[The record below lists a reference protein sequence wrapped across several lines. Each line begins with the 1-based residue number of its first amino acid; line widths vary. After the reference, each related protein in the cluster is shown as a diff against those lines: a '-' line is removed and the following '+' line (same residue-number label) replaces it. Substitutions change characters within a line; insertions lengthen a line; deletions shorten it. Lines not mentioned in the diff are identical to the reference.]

1 MTQENTTQQDSFKR
15 IDAYSLLDFAVEL
28 EKAVIEGYRVSLTNE
43 HYPMSFGTHFTAGMV
58 LSDTNTKA
66 GLVRL
71 EEPKT
76 ALEDTTAQDST
87 LGSQDN
93 KEALVEGSEQVKRGR
108 KPRG

>member
-1 MTQENTTQQDSFKR
+1 MTEQIKR
-15 IDAYSLLDFAVEL
+15 VEAYSLMDFAVEL
-28 EKAVIEGYRVSLTNE
+28 EKAFLEGYRVSLTNE
-43 HYPMSFGTHFTAGMV
+43 HYPMSFGTHFTAGLV

-93 KEALVEGSEQVKRGR
+93 KETAVEGSEQVKRGR

>member
-1 MTQENTTQQDSFKR
+1 MTQENTTQQDFKR

-43 HYPMSFGTHFTAGMV
+43 HYPMSFGTHFTAG
-58 LSDTNTKA
+58 
-66 GLVRL
+66 LVRL

-87 LGSQDN
+87 LGSQV
-93 KEALVEGSEQVKRGR
+93 ASEGVKRGR
-108 KPRG
+108 KPKVD

>member
-43 HYPMSFGTHFTAGMV
+43 HYPMSFGTHFTAG
-58 LSDTNTKA
+58 
-66 GLVRL
+66 LVRL

-76 ALEDTTAQDST
+76 VLEYTTAQDGT
-87 LGSQDN
+87 LGSQV
-93 KEALVEGSEQVKRGR
+93 ASEGVKRGR
-108 KPRG
+108 KSKVD

>member
-1 MTQENTTQQDSFKR
+1 MTQENTTQQDFKR

-43 HYPMSFGTHFTAGMV
+43 HYPMSFGTHFTAG
-58 LSDTNTKA
+58 
-66 GLVRL
+66 LVRL
-71 EEPKT
+71 EETKT
-76 ALEDTTAQDST
+76 VLEDTTAQDSA

-93 KEALVEGSEQVKRGR
+93 KETVVEGSEQVKRGR

>member
-1 MTQENTTQQDSFKR
+1 MTQDFKR

-28 EKAVIEGYRVSLTNE
+28 EKAVIAGYRVSLTNE
-43 HYPMSFGTHFTAGMV
+43 HYPMIFGTHFT
-58 LSDTNTKA
+58 A

-87 LGSQDN
+87 LGSQV
-93 KEALVEGSEQVKRGR
+93 ATEGVKRGR
-108 KPRG
+108 KPKVD

>member
-1 MTQENTTQQDSFKR
+1 MTQENTTQQDFKR

-43 HYPMSFGTHFTAGMV
+43 HYPMSFGTHFTAG
-58 LSDTNTKA
+58 
-66 GLVRL
+66 LVRL

-87 LGSQDN
+87 LGSQV
-93 KEALVEGSEQVKRGR
+93 APEGVKRGR
-108 KPRG
+108 KSKVD

>member
-1 MTQENTTQQDSFKR
+1 MTQENTTQQDGFKR

-43 HYPMSFGTHFTAGMV
+43 HYPMSFGTHFTAGLV

-66 GLVRL
+66 GLVWL

-76 ALEDTTAQDST
+76 VLEDTTVQDST
-87 LGSQDN
+87 SGSQV
-93 KEALVEGSEQVKRGR
+93 ASEGVKRGR
-108 KPRG
+108 KPKVD

>member
-1 MTQENTTQQDSFKR
+1 MTQENTTQQDFKR

-28 EKAVIEGYRVSLTNE
+28 EKAVVEGYRVSLTNE
-43 HYPMSFGTHFTAGMV
+43 HYPMSFGTHFT
-58 LSDTNTKA
+58 A

-87 LGSQDN
+87 LGSQV
-93 KEALVEGSEQVKRGR
+93 APEGVKRGR
-108 KPRG
+108 KPKVD

>member
-1 MTQENTTQQDSFKR
+1 MTEQIKR

-43 HYPMSFGTHFTAGMV
+43 HYPMSFGTHFTAGLV

-66 GLVRL
+66 GLVRS

-76 ALEDTTAQDST
+76 ALEDMTAQDSA
-87 LGSQDN
+87 LGSQV
-93 KEALVEGSEQVKRGR
+93 ASEGVKRGR
-108 KPRG
+108 KPKVD

>member
-1 MTQENTTQQDSFKR
+1 MTQENTTQQDFKR

-43 HYPMSFGTHFTAGMV
+43 HYPMSFGTHFTAG
-58 LSDTNTKA
+58 
-66 GLVRL
+66 LVRL

-76 ALEDTTAQDST
+76 VLEDTTAQDST
-87 LGSQDN
+87 VGSQDN
-93 KEALVEGSEQVKRGR
+93 KETVVEGSEQVKRGR

>member
-1 MTQENTTQQDSFKR
+1 MTQENTTQQDFKR

-43 HYPMSFGTHFTAGMV
+43 HYPMSFGTHFTAG
-58 LSDTNTKA
+58 
-66 GLVRL
+66 LVRL

-87 LGSQDN
+87 VGSQDN
-93 KEALVEGSEQVKRGR
+93 KETVVEGSEQVKRGR
-108 KPRG
+108 KSRV

>member
-1 MTQENTTQQDSFKR
+1 MTQDFKR

-43 HYPMSFGTHFTAGMV
+43 HYPMSFGTHFTAGLV

-76 ALEDTTAQDST
+76 ALEGTTAQDST
-87 LGSQDN
+87 FGIHVSP
-93 KEALVEGSEQVKRGR
+93 EGVKRGR
-108 KPRG
+108 KPKVD